1 MIRLR
6 NPAPRPLPASLALA
20 TAGLAAW
27 GVIEDA
33 GTPRAPV
40 TGYDP
45 LAPAGLTVKFSRE
58 RLEIRGHTAS
68 ADHERALRQLLAQ
81 RFSGVE
87 LVLDLKPQVLPP
99 EHWSRSSLAVIEAI
113 AATHSASAQ
122 LEPRE
127 ISINGVTTDARAFA
141 VRLAGVRAGLPDDV
155 RLRSDVVAV
164 DAVTVTQ
171 ACRELVETVAKHQVR
186 FEQSSDVIR
195 TASFASL
202 DRLADAAR
210 NCTSLGLRIGGHTDS
225 TGDPAWNLHLSKA
238 RAQAVAD
245 YLAQRGIAADRLFVA
260 GHGADQPVA
269 DNETAY
275 GRSLNRRIEIDVAE
289 RRPNAGSNLRSD
301 DLRSDNCR
309 SNDCLP
315 DDYRPGSSAP
325 SGLSSPNNSTSN
337 TKLAPG
343 GIAPRPRSP

>member
-20 TAGLAAW
+20 AAGLAAW

-33 GTPRAPV
+33 GTARAPV

-58 RLEIRGHTAS
+58 RLEVRGHTAS

-81 RFSGVE
+81 RFSGIE

-99 EHWSRSSLAVIEAI
+99 EHWNRSSLAVIDAV
-113 AATHSASAQ
+113 AVTHSASAQ
-122 LEPRE
+122 LAPRE

-195 TASFASL
+195 TASFANL

-210 NCTSLGLRIGGHTDS
+210 NCTSLDLKIGGHTDS
-225 TGDPAWNLHLSKA
+225 TGDPEWNLYLSKA

-245 YLAQRGIAADRLFVA
+245 YLARHGIAADRLFVA
-260 GHGADQPVA
+260 GHGADRPVA

-289 RRPNAGSNLRSD
+289 RRPNAAAEY
-301 DLRSDNCR
+301 RSDNNR
-309 SNDCLP
+309 SENNLA

>member
-6 NPAPRPLPASLALA
+6 NPAPRPLPVSLALA
-20 TAGLAAW
+20 AAGLAAW

-58 RLEIRGHTAS
+58 RLEVRGHTAS

-81 RFSGVE
+81 RFSGIE

-99 EHWSRSSLAVIEAI
+99 EHWSRSSLAVIDAV

-141 VRLAGVRAGLPDDV
+141 VRLAGVRASLPDDV

-164 DAVTVTQ
+164 EAVTVTR
-171 ACRELVETVAKHQVR
+171 ACRELVETLAKHQVR

-195 TASFASL
+195 TASFANL

-210 NCTSLGLRIGGHTDS
+210 SCTSLDLRIGGHTDS
-225 TGDPAWNLHLSKA
+225 RGDPAWNLHLSKA

-245 YLAQRGIAADRLFVA
+245 YLARRGIAADRLFVA
-260 GHGADQPVA
+260 GHGADLPIA

-289 RRPNAGSNLRSD
+289 RRPNAAAEY
-301 DLRSDNCR
+301 RSDNDR
-309 SNDCLP
+309 SDNDLA

>member
-1 MIRLR
+1 MIRFR
-6 NPAPRPLPASLALA
+6 SPTPRPLPVSLALA
-20 TAGLAAW
+20 AAGLAAW

-68 ADHERALRQLLAQ
+68 ADHERALRQLLEQ
-81 RFSGVE
+81 RFSGIE

-99 EHWSRSSLAVIEAI
+99 EHWSRSSLAVIDAI
-113 AATHSASAQ
+113 AVTHSASAQ

-141 VRLAGVRAGLPDDV
+141 VRLAGVRASLPDDV

-164 DAVTVTQ
+164 DAVTVTR
-171 ACRELVETVAKHQVR
+171 ACRELVETVAIHQVR

-210 NCTSLGLRIGGHTDS
+210 SCTSLDLKIGGHTDS
-225 TGDPAWNLHLSKA
+225 RGDPAWNLHLSKA

-245 YLAQRGIAADRLFVA
+245 YLARRGIAADRLFVA
-260 GHGADQPVA
+260 GHGADLPIA

-289 RRPNAGSNLRSD
+289 RRPNAAAEY
-301 DLRSDNCR
+301 RSDNDR
-309 SNDCLP
+309 SDNDLA